1 MGWETE
7 KYDDTPVRNS
17 QDATRTVTWF
27 VTTQQCS

>member
-7 KYDDTPVRNS
+7 KYVDTPVRNS
-17 QDATRTVTWF
+17 QDATVTWF